1 MQRGIINLT
10 RTEAQLAQLLAEN
23 SSLDLTSF
31 RAKARLAVASV
42 EESNKLEV
50 NRDEV
55 EALLDCL
62 PAPAIGQDQSYQQLR
77 EKLQSF
83 LVTKYE

>member
-31 RAKARLAVASV
+31 SAKVQLAIDSV
-42 EESNKLEV
+42 QETSKLEV

-55 EALLDCL
+55 EALLDVF
-62 PAPAIGQDQSYQQLR
+62 PAPSSDQDQSYTTLR
-77 EKLQSF
+77 NKLQSF
-83 LVTKYE
+83 LITDKI